1 MGGGREGGEKEREAG
16 EERDCVVERV
26 WLLHLAECELLA
38 EVYLQ
43 GLGQSKA
50 LDRSQ
55 R

>member
-16 EERDCVVERV
+16 KERDCVVERV
-26 WLLHLAECELLA
+26 WLLHLAECELV
-38 EVYLQ
+38 VYLQ